1 MSESKK
7 GVFNLFSYIA
17 LILAALL
24 LVVYNLLPLVGVNV
38 GGTFFGGDRRGVFR
52 LLFRIFHQ
60 GKGLEDHI
68 LDRACPV
75 HRGCHTRAV
84 LRN

>member
-24 LVVYNLLPLVGVNV
+24 LVVYNLLPLVGVIV
-38 GGTFFGGDRRGVFR
+38 GGT
-52 LLFRIFHQ
+52 
-60 GKGLEDHI
+60 
-68 LDRACPV
+68 
-75 HRGCHTRAV
+75 
-84 LRN
+84 